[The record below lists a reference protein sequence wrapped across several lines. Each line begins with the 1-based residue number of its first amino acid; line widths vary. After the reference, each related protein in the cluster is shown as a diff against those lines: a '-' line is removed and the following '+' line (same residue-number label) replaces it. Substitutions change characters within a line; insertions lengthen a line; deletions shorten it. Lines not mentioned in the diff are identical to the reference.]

1 MVPEKLTRRKV
12 RKRKEEDPI
21 MARRTQT
28 HWSTNL
34 FRIRMIA
41 EYSIHLSYHSLQMY
55 SPSPRRSPEFVLN
68 STILCCKSSSLFY
81 FINLALGFFSG
92 LFILRPIAISLNNVG
107 KILLESFLRK
117 KLLVIVH
124 ETKWRKQVKVKLH
137 QVVVG
142 FGYDSFTKICA
153 GRKCTAAHII
163 KIHGGQRTTSSW
175 GQKCKSLKNIVF
187 PVTVR
192 KLPFWRN

>member
-92 LFILRPIAISLNNVG
+92 LFILHPIAISLKNVG
-107 KILLESFLRK
+107 KKSFLRK
-117 KLLVIVH
+117 KIIGNSARN
-124 ETKWRKQVKVKLH
+124 EMKKTSK
-137 QVVVG
+137 
-142 FGYDSFTKICA
+142 SKI
-153 GRKCTAAHII
+153 
-163 KIHGGQRTTSSW
+163 TS
-175 GQKCKSLKNIVF
+175 GCC
-187 PVTVR
+187 R
-192 KLPFWRN
+192 FWL

>member
-34 FRIRMIA
+34 FRIWMIA

-68 STILCCKSSSLFY
+68 STILCCKSSSLFH

-117 KLLVIVH
+117 KNIGNCARIEMKKASKSKITSGCCRFWLWLLH
-124 ETKWRKQVKVKLH
+124 
-137 QVVVG
+137 
-142 FGYDSFTKICA
+142 
-153 GRKCTAAHII
+153 
-163 KIHGGQRTTSSW
+163 
-175 GQKCKSLKNIVF
+175 
-187 PVTVR
+187 
-192 KLPFWRN
+192 